1 MPSFFKSEACP
12 SSHELLQFQTGGLR
26 DSPVLN
32 IERHLGTCEFCS
44 AEVDFYSS
52 YPQGN
57 ETEANVATKI
67 PAPLYELAEALLQNR
82 QRDPSSLN
90 ALLKDK
96 KSLVTDKT

>member
-44 AEVDFYSS
+44 AEVDFYTH
-52 YPQGN
+52 YPQAEGAA
-57 ETEANVATKI
+57 EITDI
-67 PAPLYELAEALLQNR
+67 PAPLYELADALLKNR
-82 QRDPSSLN
+82 HGDSSALN
-90 ALLKDK
+90 ALLKEKNGLAVDK
-96 KSLVTDKT
+96 I